1 MRRYALSFEDFNDV
15 SDKLIFHNKSWQR
28 RGDSWLDILSEDDSE
43 RVHKILMDE
52 EYNNAKGPYKEFV
65 NSESFE
71 KAVLK
76 EGVFEGKKDLR
87 IAWYNNSYALY
98 KKRAQNDK
106 LCFDY
111 SSDEHPEYSLLR
123 NSLLSELRE
132 VDGFS
137 LGSNQIIVEDE
148 SYYYGDDVFF
158 EYNNINYFWSSDDCI
173 YTFDIDK
180 GTKSKKNILE
190 KASKINAYGIIDKLK
205 TYSYS

>member
-1 MRRYALSFEDFNDV
+1 MSLLTVAIGQY
-15 SDKLIFHNKSWQR
+15 
-28 RGDSWLDILSEDDSE
+28 
-43 RVHKILMDE
+43 
-52 EYNNAKGPYKEFV
+52 
-65 NSESFE
+65 
-71 KAVLK
+71 
-76 EGVFEGKKDLR
+76 FEGKKDLR

-98 KKRAQNDK
+98 KKSVQNDK

-111 SSDEHPEYSLLR
+111 SSDEHPEYLLLR

-137 LGSNQIIVEDE
+137 LESNQIIVEDE
-148 SYYYGDDVFF
+148 AYYYGDDVFF

-180 GTKSKKNILE
+180 GTKIKNKILE

-205 TYSYS
+205 TYNYS